1 MTVLV
6 DEAIWP
12 WRGARW
18 AHLVSDVSVA
28 ELHDFADR
36 LGLRRMS
43 FQGDHYDV
51 PETVRAEALTL
62 GAEAVRGRD
71 LVRRLR
77 GAGLRLASADRP
89 GSWEE
94 VARWEGDGSLP
105 DVDGVIPDLLAGAFQ
120 MVVADVR
127 SLRWWWRT
135 MPVCPS
141 RGCCQMVWNHVT
153 VVIGWSSC
161 SPWMVPGGDRSSDL
175 PGGAGPGRIDGRL
188 CR

>member
-1 MTVLV
+1 MGQHGPMTVLV

-12 WRGARW
+12 WRGVRW

-51 PETVRAEALTL
+51 PETVRAEALAL

-105 DVDGVIPDLLAGAFQ
+105 DVGGVIPDLLAGAFQ
-120 MVVADVR
+120 MVVAD
-127 SLRWWWRT
+127 WGT
-135 MPVCPS
+135 A
-141 RGCCQMVWNHVT
+141 VT
-153 VVIGWSSC
+153 VAFRRREESALVVEDHAGVSLAGLLPDGVESRHR
-161 SPWMVPGGDRSSDL
+161 GDRVVELLAMD
-175 PGGAGPGRIDGRL
+175 GAGR
-188 CR
+188 